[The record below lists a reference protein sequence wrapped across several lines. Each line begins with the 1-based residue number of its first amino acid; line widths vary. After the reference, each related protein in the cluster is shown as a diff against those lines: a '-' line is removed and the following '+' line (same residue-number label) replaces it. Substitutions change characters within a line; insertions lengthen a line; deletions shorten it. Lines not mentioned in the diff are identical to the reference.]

1 MVAELPD
8 RGDINGDGVVSYEMI
23 EGDPENIDAQYCT
36 EYSIKALSVLGK
48 SESQYLQAFR
58 AHFFLTF
65 PPVLCNFF
73 HWLLHNYASLSG
85 VLVNLVFNRPFQLWI
100 GRFIFCLICL

>member
-1 MVAELPD
+1 ML
-8 RGDINGDGVVSYEMI
+8 RGSPEGKDGSSFSAGFAVVSVCPSAE
-23 EGDPENIDAQYCT
+23 
-36 EYSIKALSVLGK
+36 SKSVLGK
-48 SESQYLQAFR
+48 SESQYLQAYR

-85 VLVNLVFNRPFQLWI
+85 VLVNLVF
-100 GRFIFCLICL
+100 